1 MLENS
6 SIRVSR
12 ALPSVLVVDDDIDAL
27 AEICEIVSA
36 LGLSVKG
43 VDSVR
48 SALLAVA
55 EDENIGLIITDL
67 KMNVMDGFD
76 LLAELDARH
85 GPQRSLATIV
95 LSGFP
100 SYDNALESL
109 RLGVNDFIAKPATM
123 DSIKK
128 AIRRAFVKY
137 DGGRTGQIFGY
148 EEARIRSADSPS
160 LHANNSDL
168 QFVKELQKQRRR
180 RNEIISSPLFSDPAW
195 DILLDLM
202 AAKLGN
208 ESVSVSSACA
218 AAQVPFSTGLRYVNR
233 LVAENLAVRLSD
245 PNDRRRDLLQLT
257 EQGFSVMDDYI
268 KSVNKRGTP
277 IAANF
282 NEALVK

>member
-1 MLENS
+1 MLDN
-6 SIRVSR
+6 RR
-12 ALPSVLVVDDDIDAL
+12 MRTNGALPSVLVVDDDIDAL
-27 AEICEIVSA
+27 AEICEIVAA

-43 VDSVR
+43 VDTVR
-48 SALLAVA
+48 AALVAVS

-67 KMNVMDGFD
+67 NMNVMDGFD

-85 GPQRSLATIV
+85 GPQRKLATIV

-109 RLGVNDFIAKPATM
+109 RLGVNDFIEKPATM

-128 AIRRAFVKY
+128 AIRRAFLKL
-137 DGGRTGQIFGY
+137 DGSRTSQVFGY
-148 EEARIRSADSPS
+148 EEARIKSSENIIS
-160 LHANNSDL
+160 GQVTSDL

-180 RNEIISSPLFSDPAW
+180 RNEIIRSPLFSDPAW

-208 ESVSVSSACA
+208 ELVSVSSACA

-257 EQGFSVMDDYI
+257 DQGFSMMNDYI
-268 KSVNKRGTP
+268 KSINKSGLATSAKMVNS
-277 IAANF
+277 F
-282 NEALVK
+282 